1 MGGAYDTYGESRIAY
16 MVLVKR
22 PDAKRLAENPK
33 RRLEN
38 NIKMDRK

>member
-1 MGGAYDTYGESRIAY
+1 MTRMGKSRIAY

-22 PDAKRLAENPK
+22 PDGQKLVEKPK
-33 RRLEN
+33 RRMKN

>member
-1 MGGAYDTYGESRIAY
+1 MGKSRIVH
-16 MVLVKR
+16 MVLEKR
-22 PDAKRLAENPK
+22 PDGKRLVENPK